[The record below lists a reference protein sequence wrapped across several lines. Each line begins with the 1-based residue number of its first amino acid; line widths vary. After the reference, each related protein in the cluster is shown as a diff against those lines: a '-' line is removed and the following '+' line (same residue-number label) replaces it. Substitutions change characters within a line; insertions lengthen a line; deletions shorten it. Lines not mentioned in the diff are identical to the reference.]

1 MDIKS
6 IKIGNR
12 FVGHGYPTYVIAEI
26 GSNFDGSIH
35 KAKKLIK
42 IAKQSGA
49 DAAKFQSFKTELLLS
64 KNGFNTKDAFQSRW
78 PKSVWQT
85 YKDAELPREWHKEL
99 NQYCKK
105 IGIDFFASPW
115 DFEAVDLL
123 SKLNVPAFKIG
134 SGDITFDELLI
145 HIGKKQKPILLATG
159 ASNVDE
165 ISHALNVLK
174 STGNKKIILL
184 HSVVQYPSS
193 INQANINAM
202 INLQNRFR
210 LNVGYSD
217 HSPGFTVALASVAL
231 GASVIEKH
239 FTLSQKDKGPDHP
252 HSMEPDS
259 FRNMVQ
265 EIRLIEQALGD
276 GIKIPQPEEKETRI
290 IQRRSIWSIKQ
301 IKKGEKFTRENI
313 MVLRPA
319 IGISADKFFRLL
331 EKRAQKNYPEYSIIS
346 KNEI

>member
-1 MDIKS
+1 MNIKP
-6 IKIGNR
+6 IRIGNR
-12 FVGHGYPTYVIAEI
+12 LVGHGYPTYVIAEI
-26 GSNFDGSIH
+26 GSNFDGSII

-42 IAKQSGA
+42 LAKQSGA
-49 DAAKFQSFKTELLLS
+49 DAVKFQSFKTELLLS
-64 KNGFNTKDAFQSRW
+64 KNGFNTKNTFQSKW

-105 IGIDFFASPW
+105 IGINFFTSPW

-123 SKLNVPAFKIG
+123 LKLDTPAFKIG

-145 HIGKKQKPILLATG
+145 YIGKKQKPILLATG
-159 ASNVDE
+159 ASNFEE

-174 STGNKKIILL
+174 STGNKQIILL
-184 HSVVQYPSS
+184 HSVIQYPSS

-202 INLQNRFR
+202 VSMQKKFK

-217 HSPGFTVALASVAL
+217 HSPGSTVALASVAL

-259 FRNMVQ
+259 FRSMVN
-265 EIRLIEQALGD
+265 EIRLIEQALGN
-276 GIKIPQPEEKETRI
+276 GIKTSQPEENETRI
-290 IQRRSIWSIKQ
+290 IQRRGIWIIKQ
-301 IKKGEKFTRENI
+301 IRKGEKFTPENI
-313 MVLRPA
+313 MALRPA
-319 IGISADKFFRLL
+319 IGISASNYTKLL
-331 EKRAQKNYPEYSIIS
+331 GKKSWKDFSEGSPLKRIN
-346 KNEI
+346 